1 MAIYQILMEQ
11 INIKRSDVNSIKMSI
26 CPLECIVNA
35 GYKVIL
41 INQVYHYVGIGWVIE
56 RDAENDDYDNIPV
69 IID

>member
-1 MAIYQILMEQ
+1 MAQ
-11 INIKRSDVNSIKMSI
+11 INIKRSDVNNIKMSI

-41 INQVYHYVGIGWVIE
+41 NNQVCHYVGIGWVIE
-56 RDAENDDYDNIPV
+56 RDAESEDYDNIPV

>member
-1 MAIYQILMEQ
+1 MAQ

-35 GYKVIL
+35 GYKVISN
-41 INQVYHYVGIGWVIE
+41 NQVYHYVGIGWVME
-56 RDAENDDYDNIPV
+56 RDAESEDYDNIPV